1 MKITGRYWKTLF
13 RADNGYT
20 VGLIRLKDSGDTITF
35 QGNFENLSLDYDYE
49 FTGEYVKHPKY
60 GEQFEVKAYTF
71 IKPKEKDAVEA
82 FLAEGPFKGIGKKK
96 AKDIVKMFKDETLD
110 IIIKHPERLNEV
122 KSLSKKNIEDLHN
135 TLTEGEETY
144 KIYIALN
151 EMGFTSYEAKA
162 LVKVFKMKTLDI
174 LRENIYRAY
183 LDVRDIGFKKVDQI
197 YLKDGL
203 VNDLKRLRA
212 GLVYIVNEICMRTGS
227 TYALLS
233 EALEL
238 IGPVLMVYED
248 IDMSEVISSYLVL
261 EDNKLY
267 PRALYEAEK
276 YIASFLLN
284 LTAPKLLDDISKD
297 IKQFEHNNKYKLSMS
312 QKEAVAGAIKERV
325 SIITGGPGTGKTTI
339 IKALS
344 YIFLNCLSYYK
355 DDLVLLA
362 PTGRAA
368 KRISEITGKSASTIH
383 RFLKWNKDDDSFLL
397 NEFNKSDAKIVIIDE
412 ASMIDTLLLENL
424 LKALKRNTKIIFVGD
439 VNQLPAVSPG
449 NVLEDLIESE
459 AFNVFKL
466 TDIYRQAE
474 DSSIISLAYSINQGE
489 LNLSN
494 GNGLYY
500 LQSSNLE
507 EELIKILN
515 KDDLDSDF
523 IVLAPMY
530 KGLYGIDRINL
541 FLQNYLNPES
551 RSKKERKCGN
561 INFREGDKVL
571 QLNNMPEDNI
581 YNGDI
586 GYIDYIDGSDIYVN
600 FDDNIVKYPP
610 SKQLNLTLAYSI
622 SIHKAQGSEFKRVI
636 LPVYKQYNN
645 MLYRKLYYTA
655 VTRSKEK
662 LYIIGDVD
670 ALEKASKNINRI
682 KRRTSLKKRLT
693 K

>member
-1 MKITGRYWKTLF
+1 MKITGRYWKNLF

-20 VGLIRLKDSGDTITF
+20 VGLMRLKDSGDTITF
-35 QGNFENLSLDYDYE
+35 QGNFENLALDYDYE

-60 GEQFEVKAYTF
+60 GEQFEVKAYSF
-71 IKPKEKDAVEA
+71 LKPKEKDAVEA

-96 AKDIVKMFKDETLD
+96 AKDIVKMFKDDTLD

-151 EMGFTSYEAKA
+151 EMGFTSFEAKE
-162 LVKVFKMKTLDI
+162 LFKVFKMRTLDV
-174 LRENIYRAY
+174 LKNNIYEAY

-197 YLKDGL
+197 YLKEGS
-203 VNDLKRLRA
+203 VNDLKRLQA

-227 TYALLS
+227 TYCMLS
-233 EALEL
+233 EALEM
-238 IGPVLMVYED
+238 IGPALMCYEEID
-248 IDMSEVISSYLVL
+248 INDIMTSYLVL
-261 EDNKLY
+261 EGDKLY
-267 PRALYEAEK
+267 PRSLYEAEK
-276 YIASFLLN
+276 YIAAFLLN
-284 LTAPKLLDDISKD
+284 LMTPKINEDISKH
-297 IKQFEHNNKYKLSMS
+297 IKQFEHNNKYQLSNS
-312 QKEAVAGAIKERV
+312 QKEAVVGAVKEPI

-339 IKALS
+339 IKTLT

-368 KRISEITGKSASTIH
+368 KRISEMTGKSASTIH

-424 LKALKRNTKIIFVGD
+424 LRALKRNTKIIFVGD

-449 NVLEDLIESE
+449 NILEDLIESK

-474 DSSIISLAYSINQGE
+474 DSSIISLAYSINQGK
-489 LNLSN
+489 LNLSS

-500 LQSSNLE
+500 LQSGDLETELAHILSNDRE
-507 EELIKILN
+507 
-515 KDDLDSDF
+515 SDF

-530 KGLYGIDRINL
+530 KGLYGIDKINL
-541 FLQNYLNPES
+541 FLQNYLNPAS
-551 RSKKERKCGN
+551 KSKKERKYGST
-561 INFREGDKVL
+561 IFREGDKVL
-571 QLNNMPEDNI
+571 QLNNMPEDNV

-586 GYIDYIDGSDIYVN
+586 GFIDYIDGSDIYVN
-600 FDDNIVKYPP
+600 FDDNIVKYTPA
-610 SKQLNLTLAYSI
+610 KQNNLTLAYSI
-622 SIHKAQGSEFKRVI
+622 SIHKAQGSEFNRVI

-670 ALEKASKNINRI
+670 ALEKASQNINRI